1 MKLTETK
8 GKLFII
14 GGAEDKTDDGIIL
27 REFVKLAGG
36 AKAKIVVLTAATDH
50 PAESAKEMIEV
61 FKRLGAKDVQA
72 VDVSTR
78 QDGENKKSLE
88 LIEKASAIY
97 FTGGDQLHITSLMGA
112 TTLQQKM
119 MERFAEGLLIAGTS
133 AGAAMMGNSVILDGD
148 GETSPKFG
156 AVEIAPGM
164 DFIRGCIIDTHFA
177 QRGRYGRL
185 LAAIAHYPQ
194 ELGIGIDENTAVI
207 IKKHQLE
214 VIGEGAVTILDASG
228 MSYTNMPDVKEGEGL
243 AMTDVKIHVLPKN
256 HRFDIEN
263 RCLIPNNAVKQ
274 KSSSGK

>member
-1 MKLTETK
+1 MKLTETR

-14 GGAEDKTDDGIIL
+14 GGAEDKTGDCVIL
-27 REFVKLAGG
+27 RKFVELAGG
-36 AKAKIVVLTAATDH
+36 AKAKIVVMTAATDH
-50 PAESAKEMIEV
+50 PEESAKEIIEV
-61 FKRLGAKDVQA
+61 FKRLGVKNGQA

-78 QDGENKKSLE
+78 MDAEDEKSLE
-88 LIEKASAIY
+88 KIKKATAVY
-97 FTGGDQLHITSLMGA
+97 FTGGDQLHITSLMGG

-164 DFIRGCIIDTHFA
+164 DFIRGCIIDPHFA
-177 QRGRYGRL
+177 ERGRYGRL

-194 ELGIGIDENTAVI
+194 ELGIGIDENTALI
-207 IKKHQLE
+207 IKKKQLE
-214 VIGEGAVTILDASG
+214 VIGEGAVTIVDASG
-228 MSYTNMPDVKEGEGL
+228 MTYTNMPDVKQGEGL
-243 AMTDVKIHVLPKN
+243 AMMDVKIHVLPEK

-263 RCLIPNNAVKQ
+263 RCLIPNGTVK
-274 KSSSGK
+274 